1 MFPSD
6 ELLRALMNDRER
18 EVQERTRV
26 RQPAARHPVIRWR
39 SGQSTVIRQAEK
51 RGF

>member
-6 ELLRALMNDRER
+6 ELLRVLMNDRER

-26 RQPAARHPVIRWR
+26 RQPAPRHSIIRWR
-39 SGQSTVIRQAEK
+39 SGHSTLVRHAEK